1 MGFIRRALPAA
12 GAIIGGPIGL
22 AVGSTASALLKKKAK
37 PAPPSMLTQYGSGT
51 AVRTP
56 LPPRGSLY

>member
-1 MGFIRRALPAA
+1 MGFVKQAA
-12 GAIIGGPIGL
+12 RIGTFGL
-22 AVGSTASALLKKKAK
+22 AGLALTGKKKK